1 MILADNATDVYF
13 SSVEETEKA
22 ELTKNAVFDF
32 AREVL
37 AFIPANEL
45 AMKEMLDGDEY
56 EENKELFLTKYVDA
70 TGSIIELM
78 RLW

>member
-1 MILADNATDVYF
+1 
-13 SSVEETEKA
+13 
-22 ELTKNAVFDF
+22 
-32 AREVL
+32 VL

-45 AMKEMLDGDEY
+45 AMNEMLDGDEY
-56 EENKELFLTKYVDA
+56 EEKKEVFLTKYVDA